1 MKKFLNCYRAK
12 LSALLSP
19 EPEIQ
24 SDYVNKVVYL
34 LRRDFNSKEQNEI
47 LVAIATKLST
57 LRDQD
62 MVKMEE
68 DYRLLQYNAMSLKN
82 RLALP

>member
-1 MKKFLNCYRAK
+1 MKKFLNYCRTK

-19 EPEIQ
+19 EPEVQ

-47 LVAIATKLST
+47 LVAIATKLSA

-68 DYRLLQYNAMSLKN
+68 DYRLLQYNAAALKN

>member
-1 MKKFLNCYRAK
+1 MKKFLNCCRTK

-19 EPEIQ
+19 EPEVQ

-47 LVAIATKLST
+47 LVAIATKLSA

-68 DYRLLQYNAMSLKN
+68 EYRLLQYNAVSLKN

>member
-19 EPEIQ
+19 EPEVQ

>member
-1 MKKFLNCYRAK
+1 MKKFLNCCRAK

-19 EPEIQ
+19 EPEVQ

-47 LVAIATKLST
+47 LVAVATKLSA

-68 DYRLLQYNAMSLKN
+68 EYRLLQYNAMSLKN

>member
-1 MKKFLNCYRAK
+1 MKKFLNCCRTK

-19 EPEIQ
+19 EPEVQ

-47 LVAIATKLST
+47 LVAIATKLSA

-68 DYRLLQYNAMSLKN
+68 EYRLLQYNAMSLKN